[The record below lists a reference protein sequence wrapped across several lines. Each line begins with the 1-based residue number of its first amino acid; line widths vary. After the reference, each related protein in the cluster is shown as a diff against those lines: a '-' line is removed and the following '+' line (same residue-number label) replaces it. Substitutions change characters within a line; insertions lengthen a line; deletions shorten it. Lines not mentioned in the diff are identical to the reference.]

1 LGFIKGFFS
10 NLFVGI
16 DQVEGI
22 RQSFRCPAIV
32 TPQVSGERLKIQKL
46 LINHLKIRYSTLLKS
61 EIPDSISQKV
71 VVHPPS
77 NLFGNLVTLY
87 RLRSNQDTDRITYRC
102 FLPDLTRFMTACC
115 VASNQNG
122 PRVPSIRSLGGNSA
136 PHKRISG
143 KGHR

>member
-1 LGFIKGFFS
+1 L
-10 NLFVGI
+10 NL
-16 DQVEGI
+16 
-22 RQSFRCPAIV
+22 C
-32 TPQVSGERLKIQKL
+32 
-46 LINHLKIRYSTLLKS
+46 INQNKIRYLTVLKS
-61 EIPDSISQKV
+61 EIPDPKSHKT

-136 PHKRISG
+136 PH
-143 KGHR
+143 